1 MSQRAQELM
10 KAVRRPWLLA
20 VVVGMLG
27 GGYAAFEAW
36 NAFGESTALDEEC
49 ESLSARI
56 TKADREL
63 AVVKGLEDEVLL
75 QRHRLET
82 IGQMLPDDA
91 EINDFVEQLT
101 RFAAESKVQITEL
114 DDSMARQ
121 RTARKGAAREAF
133 ARVTYRLKLAADM
146 DGLLHFLD
154 CFENRYARFVS
165 FPSLSI
171 ESGSGEGDKTAKP
184 HSVDLSL
191 ETYVYTPRTPENG
204 DVEIAGGAER
214 MQQLV
219 AQRKP
224 VTTVASFER
233 YVYEGSGKRRDPF
246 RDPAPVA
253 SAEEPAVKAQPVA
266 TTEVAVTAPVPLE
279 DSAAK
284 AVADKARREAERAA
298 ALAAKKID
306 INGAIVA
313 ANDARR
319 SLVIINGR
327 GYVAGES
334 VDGVL
339 VRAVRA
345 GTVELEFDGLIFE
358 RPLEAAVKLPVS
370 GGK

>member
-1 MSQRAQELM
+1 M
-10 KAVRRPWLLA
+10 KAVRRPWLMA
-20 VVVGMLG
+20 VIVGVLG

-36 NAFGESTALDEEC
+36 NAFGESTALEEEC
-49 ESLSARI
+49 ESLTARI

-63 AVVKGLEDEVLL
+63 AVVTGLEDEVLL

-101 RFAAESKVQITEL
+101 RFAAESRVQITEL

-121 RTARKGAAREAF
+121 RTARKGASREAF

-165 FPSLSI
+165 FPSLTI

-191 ETYVYTPRTPENG
+191 ETYVYTPRTPGNG

-233 YVYEGSGKRRDPF
+233 YTYEGSGSRRDPF

-253 SAEEPAVKAQPVA
+253 APAPTEEASNTAAPATPVA
-266 TTEVAVTAPVPLE
+266 AADVTAAAPAE
-279 DSAAK
+279 DAEARAAAEK
-284 AVADKARREAERAA
+284 AKRDAERAA
-298 ALAAKKID
+298 ALAAKKLD

-327 GYVAGES
+327 GYLAGES

-345 GTVELEFDGLIFE
+345 GTVELEFDGLVFE
-358 RPLEAAVKLPVS
+358 RPLEGSVKPPAR